1 MKVGLL
7 YDDISSRPNA
17 TEDELSILESLDAVD
32 DAICELGYTP
42 VWIPVPPRMDTWV
55 ELLTHSSIDVLFN
68 LYEGIGVDS
77 TNEVRV
83 AGIVELAG
91 IPMTGCSAETLG
103 LMRRKDR
110 VNALLRGAGLPVP
123 DWAAITPAD
132 RKIYW
137 DKFPAI
143 VKPAAEDASI
153 GITQQSVA
161 RNRREL
167 SKAIDAAQRFQRLL
181 VQHFVKGRE
190 FNVGIVGRQVLPVNE
205 IDFSKMPAGTW
216 PMLSYA
222 AKWEVGSAEDLGSQP
237 NCPADITDEQRETLH
252 QLSVEAWRVAEG
264 RGYGRVDFRM
274 DEQGN
279 FFILEVNPNPDLAP
293 IAGLARMAKAH
304 GWSYAALIERIIAE
318 GLGIQS

>member
-1 MKVGLL
+1 MRIGLV
-7 YDDISSRPNA
+7 YDDLSVRPHP

-32 DAICELGYTP
+32 DAICQLGHTP
-42 VWIPVPPRMDTWV
+42 VWIPVSPHIESWID
-55 ELLTHSSIDVLFN
+55 LLSQARLDVVFN
-68 LYEGIGVDS
+68 LYEGVGTDS
-77 TNEVRV
+77 AHEVRV
-83 AGIVELAG
+83 ASIVELLG

-103 LMRRKDR
+103 LLRRKDR

-123 DWAAITPAD
+123 DWAAITPAE
-132 RKIYW
+132 RKLYW

-153 GITQQSVA
+153 GIHQSSVA

-167 SKAIDAAQRFQRLL
+167 TRAIDAAARFDRLL

-190 FNVGIVGRQVLPVNE
+190 FNVGVVGKQVLPVNE
-205 IDFSKMPAGTW
+205 IDFSRMPAGAW

-222 AKWEVGSAEDLGSQP
+222 AKWEVGSPEDLGSQP
-237 NCPADITDEQRETLH
+237 HCPASISDEQRETLH
-252 QLSVEAWRVAEG
+252 QLTVEAWRIAEG
-264 RGYGRVDFRM
+264 HGYGRVDYRM

-293 IAGLARMAKAH
+293 VAGLARMARAH
-304 GWSYAALIERIIAE
+304 GWDYPELIARIIAE
-318 GLGIQS
+318 AVA